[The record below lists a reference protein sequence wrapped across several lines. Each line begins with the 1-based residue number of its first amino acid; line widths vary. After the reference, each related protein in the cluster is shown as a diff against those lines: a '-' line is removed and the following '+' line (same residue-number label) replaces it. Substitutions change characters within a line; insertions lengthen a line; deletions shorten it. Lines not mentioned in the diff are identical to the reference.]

1 VSWLPGSEPSCNT
14 PEGSPIELVITA
26 RPRDLGG
33 FSVGRVLPAMQRRLV
48 GPFVFFDHMTRH
60 ELAPGQG
67 MDVRP
72 HPHIG
77 LATVTYLFD
86 GEIVHRD
93 SLGSRQA
100 IVPGDVNWM
109 SAGRGIVHSERSGED
124 RRRSGGVMH
133 GIQSWVALPLV
144 DEETPP
150 RFEHHPGR
158 SIPLVEQPGVRLRVL
173 AGHAYGARSP
183 VGVRSPT
190 LYVHAEVEG
199 GAGLLLTD
207 EHEERAVYVVEGEI
221 GCAPGGDP
229 AYGPGTMLVFRSD
242 ARSVRL
248 HARGP
253 SRLMVL
259 GGAPLEATRHV
270 FWNFV
275 ASSKDRIERA
285 KREWRERDESVFP
298 KVPGDDVEFIPLPE

>member
-1 VSWLPGSEPSCNT
+1 MSVEPSEEPSCVE
-14 PEGSPIELVITA
+14 PGGSIELVITA

-48 GPFVFFDHMTRH
+48 GPFIFFDHMTRH
-60 ELAPGQG
+60 ELAPGHG

-100 IVPGDVNWM
+100 IVAGDVNWM
-109 SAGRGIVHSERSGED
+109 SAGRGIVHSERTGDE
-124 RRRSGGVMH
+124 RRRSGGVVH
-133 GIQSWVALPLV
+133 GIQSWVALPAA
-144 DEETPP
+144 DEEMAPS
-150 RFEHHPGR
+150 FEHHP
-158 SIPLVEQPGVRLRVL
+158 SETLPLVERPGARLRIL
-173 AGHAYGARSP
+173 AGHAYGARAP

-190 LYVHAEVEG
+190 LYVHAELDG
-199 GAGLLLTD
+199 SGDLPLTD
-207 EHEERAVYVVEGEI
+207 EHEERAAYVVEGEI
-221 GCAPGGDP
+221 GCEGRS
-229 AYGPGTMLVFRSD
+229 YGPGSMLVFRKGVRMGLRAPGA
-242 ARSVRL
+242 ARVML
-248 HARGP
+248 
-253 SRLMVL
+253 L
-259 GGAPLEATRHV
+259 GGAALEGPRHI

-285 KREWRERDESVFP
+285 KQEWRDGAFP
-298 KVPGDDVEFIPLPE
+298 RVPGDDVEFIPLPE